1 MFYCAVLLRRR
12 GRGRARS
19 GANTERRKLIIHPIL
34 GRLSKNSSKF
44 FALAFVQCHDNN
56 MLIIVEYT
64 RAKRIYISASI
75 SS

>member
-1 MFYCAVLLRRR
+1 LCRALEKKRE
-12 GRGRARS
+12 RGRARS